1 MKDYKYDAFGSI
13 IRQDWDI
20 SEKLIFDKCYYLAL
34 DVYLRG
40 GSFSELYRRELTKE
54 YMKSLFSSTK
64 DSDLLNRA
72 ESLIQTDNDLITRTL
87 DNICQIYNEAPER
100 ELDEKKLDLLRN
112 IDFDDFM
119 HKVNINAKFIGK
131 LLIRVNFLND
141 IVLETYTPAFYD
153 VEKDRNK
160 VINKVTILEYSEK
173 KVKTMIANPSE
184 ISNGLLVN
192 KKVWTRENNKII
204 YRKYEDSEIVEQL
217 EVKTIPFV
225 EVEFNSCNSYDAY
238 DQSGGMYGLLEAQLT
253 ANMVK
258 FGTIVNTMYSNNSF
272 LLVRNIV
279 LDGVDSLG
287 LGSIL
292 NPPPYTDEDPEPNI
306 EFVNPNQTYN
316 DIFSFYKDFTNEKM
330 RQIGLPNGLITG
342 SNGQSGISLII
353 DRKELDEK
361 RVTDIKVLRE
371 YDKLIIEKINE
382 VSAIYGKPY
391 DIPEHSVI
399 YQDNSTIYTT
409 DEQIVINNYE
419 MDNGLISIIDLARR
433 KGEQGTDEEIINKI
447 LKNKEINGRV
457 TNTTAGTNR
466 ELESETDEVISD
478 GASGVENGNNGNETD
493 VSENDG
499 NEN

>member
-1 MKDYKYDAFGSI
+1 
-13 IRQDWDI
+13 
-20 SEKLIFDKCYYLAL
+20 
-34 DVYLRG
+34 
-40 GSFSELYRRELTKE
+40 
-54 YMKSLFSSTK
+54 
-64 DSDLLNRA
+64 
-72 ESLIQTDNDLITRTL
+72 
-87 DNICQIYNEAPER
+87 
-100 ELDEKKLDLLRN
+100 
-112 IDFDDFM
+112 
-119 HKVNINAKFIGK
+119 
-131 LLIRVNFLND
+131 
-141 IVLETYTPAFYD
+141 
-153 VEKDRNK
+153 
-160 VINKVTILEYSEK
+160 
-173 KVKTMIANPSE
+173 MIANPSE

-225 EVEFNSCNSYDAY
+225 EVEFNSYNSYDAY

-493 VSENDG
+493 LSENDG